1 MIAYSD
7 ENWPGV
13 VDHLENAIEEFFV
26 EEERCRADCEDDLE
40 DRGSS
45 HFSGIIAGVCSTL
58 SDL

>member
-13 VDHLENAIEEFFV
+13 VDHLEKAIEEFFV
-26 EEERCRADCEDDLE
+26 EEERCRADCEDVLE
-40 DRGSS
+40 NRRSS